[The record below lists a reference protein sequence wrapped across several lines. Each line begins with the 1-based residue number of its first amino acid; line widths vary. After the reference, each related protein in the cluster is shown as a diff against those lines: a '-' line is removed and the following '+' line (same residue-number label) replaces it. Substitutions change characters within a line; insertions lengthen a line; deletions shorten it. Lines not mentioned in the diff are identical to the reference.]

1 MADDPKRTMF
11 AQRALSLAELF
22 QATFAN
28 KPIGKAVKY
37 RAELVAPDGPSTGSG
52 AQALQAIKLTPI
64 NTGTTLVVGHANQVE
79 RSAELRT
86 YEYLV
91 RWQQQR
97 FKGAGELVLE
107 REAFEELFQGL
118 KAFFGSQQMRVN
130 VVAAPAGA
138 APEMSLPAGARTP
151 IWLVAAGIAV
161 GVLVLFALI
170 YWLRH

>member
-22 QATFAN
+22 QGTFAN
-28 KPIGKAVKY
+28 TPIGKTIKY
-37 RAELVAPDGPSTGSG
+37 RAELASPDGPSTGG
-52 AQALQAIKLTPI
+52 GTQALQAIKLTPI
-64 NTGTTLVVGHANQVE
+64 DTGTTLVIGHANQVE
-79 RSAELRT
+79 RTAELRT

-107 REAFEELFQGL
+107 RDAYEDLFQRL
-118 KAFFGSQQMRVN
+118 KAFFGMQQMRIN
-130 VVAAPAGA
+130 VVAAPAGP
-138 APEMSLPAGARTP
+138 APEVALPAGAKMNVW
-151 IWLVAAGIAV
+151 IVVAGIAV
-161 GVLVLFALI
+161 GLAALVGLL